1 LERPSAPPWGIAF
14 LGIRHTQ
21 ALSLE
26 DIMQVFIIAV
36 SLALIVSFLCSI
48 FESVLLS
55 INYAQVESLAQ
66 QGKRSGQLL
75 KEFKH
80 RIDMPIAAI
89 LITNTIAHTI
99 GTVVAGAT
107 YEDAFSA
114 ETLWIFTIV
123 FTTAVL
129 LFTEIIPKTLGI
141 THAARLATPVAYGIH
156 ALAIALRPLVLLS
169 GGVSRSLRGGK
180 DVPVTSVEEIR
191 LLAALGRTE
200 GVIGAQTAGI
210 IVGASG
216 LRKLSA
222 SDVMLPRKQVVYLS
236 ATSSRQQVLKI
247 MKQSGHSR
255 FPFSMTDQLDQ
266 VSGVVMAKEL
276 LLKLQENSDE
286 TIDWSRLV
294 HEPIVV
300 PETAPLDSLLRTFK
314 DARRHMAIVVDEYGD
329 VQGIVTFEDVLE
341 EIVGDIFDESDRR
354 EEELWPQDDGSL
366 HALGTIELRKLCG
379 QLDIKLPPDTEASR
393 LGGLVM
399 ELLGRIPVKGDTVE
413 WNDCR
418 LEVLSASQWSAEL
431 VSIKKII

>member
-1 LERPSAPPWGIAF
+1 MQIFIA
-14 LGIRHTQ
+14 
-21 ALSLE
+21 
-26 DIMQVFIIAV
+26 AV

-55 INYAQVESLAQ
+55 INNAQVESLTQ

-89 LITNTIAHTI
+89 LITNTIAHTV
-99 GTVVAGAT
+99 GTAVAGAT

-141 THAARLATPVAYGIH
+141 THARRLATPVAYGIH
-156 ALAIALRPLVLLS
+156 ALAVALRPLVLLS
-169 GGVSRSLRGGK
+169 GGISRSLRGGK
-180 DVPVTSVEEIR
+180 DAPVTSVEEIR

-200 GVIGAQTAGI
+200 GVVGAQTAEI
-210 IVGASG
+210 IDGASG
-216 LRKLSA
+216 LRKLNA

-236 ATSSRQQVLKI
+236 ANLSRQQVLKI

-266 VSGVVMAKEL
+266 ASGVVMAKEL
-276 LLKLQENSDE
+276 LLQLQEGSDE
-286 TIDWSRLV
+286 PIDWSRLIY
-294 HEPIVV
+294 EPIFV
-300 PETAPLDSLLRTFK
+300 PETAPLNSLLRTFK
-314 DARRHMAIVVDEYGD
+314 EARRHMAIVVDEYGD

-341 EIVGDIFDESDRR
+341 EIVGDIFDESDRPID
-354 EEELWPQDDGSL
+354 ELWSQDDGSL
-366 HALGTIELRKLCG
+366 HALGTIELRHLCEHLG
-379 QLDIKLPPDTEASR
+379 VKLPSDTEVTR
-393 LGGLVM
+393 LGGLVT

-413 WNDCR
+413 WNDYC

-431 VSIKKII
+431 VSVKKKV

>member
-1 LERPSAPPWGIAF
+1 
-14 LGIRHTQ
+14 
-21 ALSLE
+21 
-26 DIMQVFIIAV
+26 MQVFIVAV

-55 INYAQVESLAQ
+55 INYAQVQSLVQ

-123 FTTAVL
+123 FTTAML
-129 LFTEIIPKTLGI
+129 LFTEIIPKTLGV
-141 THAARLATPVAYGIH
+141 THAVRLATPVAYGIH
-156 ALAIALRPLVLLS
+156 ALAVALRPLVLLS
-169 GGVSRSLRGGK
+169 GGVSRSMRGGK
-180 DVPVTSVEEIR
+180 AVPVTSVEEIR

-200 GVIGAQTAGI
+200 GVVGVQTAGI

-216 LRKLSA
+216 LRKLTA
-222 SDVMLPRKQVVYLS
+222 SDVMLPRKQVVYMS
-236 ATSSRQQVLKI
+236 ANSSRQQVLNI
-247 MKQSGHSR
+247 IKQSGHSR
-255 FPFSMTDQLDQ
+255 FPFSTTDQLDQ

-276 LLKLQENSDE
+276 LLQLQESSDA

-294 HEPIVV
+294 HEPVVV
-300 PETAPLDSLLRTFK
+300 PENARLNALLRTFK
-314 DARRHMAIVVDEYGD
+314 KARQHMAIVVDEYGD
-329 VQGIVTFEDVLE
+329 IQGIVTFEDVLE
-341 EIVGDIFDESDRR
+341 EIVGDIIDESDRPI
-354 EEELWPQDDGSL
+354 EDLWSQDDGSL
-366 HALGTIELRKLCG
+366 HALGTIELRKLCR
-379 QLDIKLPPDTEASR
+379 QLEIKLPPDTEASR

-399 ELLGRIPVKGDTVE
+399 ELLGRIPVEGDTVE
-413 WNDCR
+413 WNDCW
-418 LEVLSASQWSAEL
+418 LEVLSASRWGAQL
-431 VSIKKII
+431 VSIKKIT